1 MKKLGKIVAVAAA
14 VASLTAVTA
23 SLAACSGES
32 AEIENTFVV
41 SETGENAY
49 GGSDYTVYG
58 LNIMSDGTYEMVKT
72 VYVYAYSMNLG
83 TYVYQTFGTYTAGT
97 SVDGYTPYELS
108 EATRVILNAYSLAGG
123 FDIHIDTQTSTY
135 PVEMPAQTEG
145 EQNMAQSADDVID
158 AYGAAMTVYVATDGN
173 ILSLTNP
180 NA

>member
-83 TYVYQTFGTYTAGT
+83 TYTYQTFGTYTTGT